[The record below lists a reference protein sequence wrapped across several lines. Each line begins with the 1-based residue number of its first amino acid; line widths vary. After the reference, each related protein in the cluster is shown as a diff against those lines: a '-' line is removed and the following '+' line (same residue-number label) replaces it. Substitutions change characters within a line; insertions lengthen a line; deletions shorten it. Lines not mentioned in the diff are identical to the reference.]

1 MLYKT
6 HITTWYT
13 VASTLFL
20 TTGIYN
26 PLIFLAVP
34 LFALLADSDHN
45 KGMVAQT
52 LKLKFWFLWHRWILH
67 SWFWLLILNIIFTT
81 IFFWII
87 HLSWVDLS
95 NFLDVWNITNL
106 WSFFTFLN
114 ASTAIGVIIKICIL
128 ILWLLISW
136 WILYNILW
144 FLLNKILGKTIS
156 NFLLNIISVILFF
169 WTIFFLFYIYKEIPS
184 PFINTFV
191 WLYILLLSHLVW
203 DYFTNT
209 GFPFFYPFSKRRIKA
224 PLTFSTW
231 KSMEKLVFVILTII
245 NIWLLVKI
253 THSIDNWTI
262 VYITKGILAISTI
275 LFWII
280 WLLLFKGDMNIF
292 KQLKQIMKNMK
303 GLVRTLLVMLWWIV
317 IFSISIFWILYL
329 YFAGYQSGSLAIIL
343 GIWWLI
349 GLISLLVFLYKNIAK
364 SYSYTYFI
372 SVSVL
377 FLYITIYSI
386 IGVMLLF

>member
-1 MLYKT
+1 
-6 HITTWYT
+6 
-13 VASTLFL
+13 
-20 TTGIYN
+20 
-26 PLIFLAVP
+26 
-34 LFALLADSDHN
+34 
-45 KGMVAQT
+45 
-52 LKLKFWFLWHRWILH
+52 
-67 SWFWLLILNIIFTT
+67 
-81 IFFWII
+81 
-87 HLSWVDLS
+87 
-95 NFLDVWNITNL
+95 
-106 WSFFTFLN
+106 
-114 ASTAIGVIIKICIL
+114 
-128 ILWLLISW
+128 
-136 WILYNILW
+136 
-144 FLLNKILGKTIS
+144 
-156 NFLLNIISVILFF
+156 
-169 WTIFFLFYIYKEIPS
+169 
-184 PFINTFV
+184 
-191 WLYILLLSHLVW
+191 
-203 DYFTNT
+203 
-209 GFPFFYPFSKRRIKA
+209 
-224 PLTFSTW
+224 
-231 KSMEKLVFVILTII
+231 MEKLVFVILTII